1 MNNNDT
7 LKRIRYAFDYPDD
20 KMIEIFAHSESEVS
34 RSKLSNWMK
43 KEEDEE
49 FERLW
54 DYDLALFL
62 NGFIVEKRGRK
73 EVPQPEAEEVLNNN
87 IVLRK
92 LKIAL
97 NLQANDVLDILLLSD
112 FRMSKH
118 ELSAFFRK
126 FGHQH
131 YRPCKDQVLRNFL
144 NGMQLKY
151 RQKKTLKK

>member
-20 KMIEIFAHSESEVS
+20 KMIEIFAHSEHEVS
-34 RSKLSNWMK
+34 REKLSNWMK

-62 NGFIVEKRGRK
+62 NGLIVEKRGK
-73 EVPQPEAEEVLNNN
+73 KDGPLAEAEEILNNN

-97 NLQANDVLDILLLSD
+97 NFKDDDVLNMLLLSD
-112 FRMSKH
+112 LKISKH

-126 FGHQH
+126 FGHKH

-151 RQKKTLKK
+151 RQNKVNK